1 MKEHDEGARLEDDV
15 LRVREIL
22 QTQMS
27 AVKTPTVETVDGL
40 VQVTVDPQLRVLRV
54 EFLDGSMDP
63 VKRLALEKAT
73 ADAVN
78 AAMQKVV
85 LSTSEAL
92 MQLEKKIEWKA

>member
-1 MKEHDEGARLEDDV
+1 MKEHDEGDLLEDDV

-22 QTQMS
+22 QANIG

-54 EFLDGSMDP
+54 EFLDGLMDP

-73 ADAVN
+73 VDAVN
-78 AAMQKVV
+78 VAMQKVV

-92 MQLEKKIEWKA
+92 MQLEKKIDWKA

>member
-1 MKEHDEGARLEDDV
+1 MKEHDEDVRLGDDV

-22 QTQMS
+22 QAHTS
-27 AVKTPTVETVDGL
+27 AAKTPTVETVDGL
-40 VQVTVDPQLRVLRV
+40 VQVTVDPHLRVLRV
-54 EFLDGSMDP
+54 EFLDGSLDP
-63 VKRLALEKAT
+63 VKRLALQKAT

-92 MQLEKKIEWKA
+92 MHLEKKIDWKA

>member
-1 MKEHDEGARLEDDV
+1 MKEHDEGARMEDDV

-22 QTQMS
+22 QIQMS

-85 LSTSEAL
+85 LSTSQAL
-92 MQLEKKIEWKA
+92 IQLEKKMEWKA

>member
-1 MKEHDEGARLEDDV
+1 MKEHDEDARQEDDV

-22 QTQMS
+22 QAHTSQGK
-27 AVKTPTVETVDGL
+27 APTVETVDGL
-40 VQVTVDPQLRVLRV
+40 VRVTVDPQLRVVRI
-54 EFLDGSMDP
+54 EFLDGTMDP

-85 LSTSEAL
+85 LSTSGAL
-92 MQLEKKIEWKA
+92 MQLEKRIDWKA